1 MKKNALLRF
10 FSTSSM
16 LLLLVC
22 GYANYAFANQ
32 AAPKVSVQLW
42 SVKNE
47 IKDDIKG
54 TLVNLRRMGFKGVEF
69 AGEFGEFSDKPKD
82 LKSLLDK
89 LNLKVSGA
97 HVHFEKLNDEN
108 FKKTVDFYKI
118 LGATSL
124 IIPFD
129 ERAYDPKGVKQVVD
143 ELNKLSHKLAPF
155 GMQIGFHNHHAEFNA
170 YEGSTYWD
178 YIAESTN
185 KNVILQLDVG
195 WVTYAGKNPAEYVR
209 RYPGRTVTTHYKV
222 KLPEGTEGKKPIIGR
237 DTIDW
242 GDLIKAN
249 IKVGGTQWLVVEQE
263 EYPDGL
269 SPLEAVAMSKK
280 GLDGYLNAL

>member
-10 FSTSSM
+10 ISVPSI

-32 AAPKVSVQLW
+32 SIPQVSVQLW
-42 SVKNE
+42 SVKDE
-47 IKDDIKG
+47 IKADMTD
-54 TLVNLRRMGFKGVEF
+54 TLIGLKNMGFKGVEL

-82 LKSLLDK
+82 LKVLLDK

-97 HVHFEKLNDEN
+97 HVPFEKLNGEN
-108 FKKTVDFYKI
+108 FKKTVDFYQT
-118 LGATSL
+118 LGCSIL
-124 IIPFD
+124 IIPYD
-129 ERAYDPKGVKQVVD
+129 ERAYDPKGVKQVVA
-143 ELNKLSHKLAPF
+143 ELNELSEKLAPF

-170 YEGSTYWD
+170 YKQSTYWD

-209 RYPGRTVTTHYKV
+209 RYPGRTITTHYKV
-222 KLPEGTEGKKPIIGR
+222 KLPEGTLGKIPIIGQ

-249 IKVGGTQWLVVEQE
+249 IRVGGTQWLVVEQE
-263 EYPDGL
+263 EYPNGL
-269 SPLEAVAMSKK
+269 SPLKAVAMSKK